1 MYMLDVVITTVFP
14 PTSAMRILSEGL
26 AARGGRLWVIG
37 DRKGPPA
44 YELPATCFCSIG
56 KQMELP
62 FELGRMLPER
72 HYARKNLGYLLAI
85 QQGAQTITET
95 DDDNA
100 PTSAFWEPRQ
110 AQLRARSAVRPGW
123 WNVYRDFSAARI
135 WPRGFPL
142 AQLNASFA
150 EPPATH
156 ALVDAECLIQQGLA
170 DDNPDVDALYR
181 LTAELPVRFDAT
193 SAPVALGRGCWC
205 PFNSQN
211 TTFFPPAWPL
221 LYLPSHC
228 SFRMTDIWRSFVA
241 QRCLWEMKSR
251 LSFAG
256 PSMRQDR
263 NEHDLLRDFEQE
275 IPGYLHNDRIR
286 QLLDGLVL
294 EPGRSRAAVAGNLT
308 ACYAAMV
315 KAGFLPEAELSL
327 VAAWN
332 RDLALALARLPVHPV
347 GHAAGQLPQF
357 RPEL

>member
-1 MYMLDVVITTVFP
+1 MLDVVITTIFP
-14 PTSAMRILSEGL
+14 PTSAMRVLGEGL
-26 AARGGRLWVIG
+26 AARGGRLWVVG
-37 DRKGPPA
+37 DRKGPAA
-44 YELPATCFCSIG
+44 YDLPAAHFFPLDA
-56 KQMELP
+56 QLELP
-62 FELGRMLPER
+62 FELGRRLPER

-85 QQGAQTITET
+85 QKGARTIIET

-100 PTSAFWEPRQ
+100 PTAAFWAPRQ
-110 AQLRARSAVRPGW
+110 AQLLARSARHSGW
-123 WNVYRDFSAARI
+123 WNVYRDFSPARI

-150 EPPATH
+150 ELPAPPAL
-156 ALVDAECLIQQGLA
+156 AESECLIQQGLA

-193 SAPVALGRGCWC
+193 AAPVALARGCWC

-241 QRCLWEMKSR
+241 QRCLWELDSR

-256 PSMRQDR
+256 PSVRQDR

-286 QLLDGLVL
+286 QLLEGLTL
-294 EPGRSRAAVAGNLT
+294 EPGRRPPVVAANLA

-315 KAGFLPEAELSL
+315 RAGFLPEAELPL

-332 RDLALALARLPVHPV
+332 RDLALA
-347 GHAAGQLPQF
+347 AAGAPVQ
-357 RPEL
+357 